1 MQIEGRGWGRRRWPL
16 FEFIRW
22 PIGFP
27 ETIRGYAMFTSA
39 GSRGFQMSATRLR
52 EQAARLLAL
61 SLRASDD
68 GRIAESDELAMN
80 ASEFLDRAIKAEGA
94 APTAPTPAGTHVA
107 QQQQQPQPDE
117 PEKAE

>member
-1 MQIEGRGWGRRRWPL
+1 
-16 FEFIRW
+16 
-22 PIGFP
+22 
-27 ETIRGYAMFTSA
+27 
-39 GSRGFQMSATRLR
+39 MSATRLR

-94 APTAPTPAGTHVA
+94 APTASTPAETHVA
-107 QQQQQPQPDE
+107 QQPQQPQPDE
-117 PEKAE
+117 PEKKE